1 MKWRQIII
9 AVLVLAAIGAGLV
22 WAFRPQPIGVDLGH
36 VERGTLTVTVNEEGL
51 VRIRDLYQVS
61 TPVTGDLQ
69 RIPLKVGD
77 PVYENEVIAT
87 IIPQQS
93 GFLDERSRA
102 EAQASVGAA
111 EAAVGSAKAELAGAQ
126 SDLEFW
132 QGEMD
137 RMNALLEREL
147 VTARDVAQ
155 TRAQLEQRRVMVEN
169 ATAALS
175 MRERQLDQAEARLLG
190 PNGVSAE
197 LSRYEIRSPANGEIL
212 EIASDSSRS
221 IAAGSPVM
229 TIGNPR
235 DLEVVV
241 DLLSTDAVRVTPG
254 APATI
259 DGWGRDAVLDATVR
273 SIEPIGFTKVS
284 ALGIEEQRVRVHL
297 DITTPK
303 EEWQSLGHLYRV
315 FVRIE
320 TQRIEDAYLVPTA
333 ALFRDND
340 EWAMFTV
347 NGDTAHLRPVKLGP
361 RNANTAALDETIE
374 EGTPVILHPNDR
386 IGEGSLV
393 ADRAA
398 AE

>member
-1 MKWRQIII
+1 
-9 AVLVLAAIGAGLV
+9 
-22 WAFRPQPIGVDLGH
+22 
-36 VERGTLTVTVNEEGL
+36 
-51 VRIRDLYQVS
+51 VS
-61 TPVTGDLQ
+61 P
-69 RIPLKVGD
+69 
-77 PVYENEVIAT
+77 
-87 IIPQQS
+87 
-93 GFLDERSRA
+93 
-102 EAQASVGAA
+102 
-111 EAAVGSAKAELAGAQ
+111 
-126 SDLEFW
+126 
-132 QGEMD
+132 
-137 RMNALLEREL
+137 
-147 VTARDVAQ
+147 
-155 TRAQLEQRRVMVEN
+155 
-169 ATAALS
+169 
-175 MRERQLDQAEARLLG
+175 
-190 PNGVSAE
+190 E
-197 LSRYEIRSPANGEIL
+197 LSRYQIRSPANGEIL

-241 DLLSTDAVRVTPG
+241 DLLSTDAVQVTPG

-347 NGDTAHLRPVKLGP
+347 DGDTAHLRPVKLGP
-361 RNANTAALDETIE
+361 RNANTAALDETIA

-386 IGEGSLV
+386 IEEGSLV